1 MRVSDTGVAVGAG
14 EGGGAEWRWRAYAV
28 EGGGRR
34 AEGGGRRGEGLAE
47 GKGEVGVRD
56 LPLRLFTQGNCDPEG
71 EARAAPTAAASDKA
85 PSPSGKTRLLAS
97 ACARGLEA
105 ARKRAL
111 SLPRERCSHPL
122 EQRPIPLCLRRKEV
136 AKVVRR
142 DELEPGHTHRS
153 EVSRLHRPARD
164 GGLLRLCCR
173 YRYYCCCHCCYTTSC
188 CHYCCCYYWPS
199 PVGGGEGSQRAHRHE
214 ELPAVVDRLLQREAV
229 RVAERL
235 RRREGLGGRLRR
247 EDSPVVRVAKREA
260 LARPQPTGGGQRGPP
275 FLPPQEGAPATAPPP
290 PHEHVRVR
298 RRAEKDASCSG
309 ARGGGARVGEASRM
323 SRGAEADGAPG
334 SRREDTLASS
344 AAARSSLEKE

>member
-1 MRVSDTGVAVGAG
+1 VAVACV
-14 EGGGAEWRWRAYAV
+14 R
-28 EGGGRR
+28 GGGRR

-122 EQRPIPLCLRRKEV
+122 EQRPVPLCLRRKEV

-173 YRYYCCCHCCYTTSC
+173 YRYSCCCHCCCTAIAAATIAAATIAAAIVAAPLLLLPLLLLPLLLMPLLLLLLLL
-188 CHYCCCYYWPS
+188 HQYCC
-199 PVGGGEGSQRAHRHE
+199 
-214 ELPAVVDRLLQREAV
+214 LQY
-229 RVAERL
+229 
-235 RRREGLGGRLRR
+235 
-247 EDSPVVRVAKREA
+247 
-260 LARPQPTGGGQRGPP
+260 
-275 FLPPQEGAPATAPPP
+275 
-290 PHEHVRVR
+290 
-298 RRAEKDASCSG
+298 C
-309 ARGGGARVGEASRM
+309 
-323 SRGAEADGAPG
+323 
-334 SRREDTLASS
+334 
-344 AAARSSLEKE
+344 